1 MKKRT
6 IQLLMPVLLGIVVA
20 LGSCKKEGCTNP
32 LAKNYDA
39 KAKKDDGSCEIEVE
53 KDTEAPKITIFKPA
67 DKAEFEKGDTVFIE
81 IQVTDNVEMHEV
93 EVHIHR
99 QTTDEE
105 VFHLERHTHSQE
117 VNINTFWVV
126 PNDLGANEK
135 FELEVEAED
144 DAGNKSKKVHEFY
157 VK

>member
-1 MKKRT
+1 MKNRT
-6 IQLLMPVLLGIVVA
+6 IKLMMPLLLGILVA

-39 KAKKDDGSCEIEVE
+39 KAKKDDGSCELEAK

-67 DKAEFEKGDTVFIE
+67 NKAEFEKGDTVFIE
-81 IQVTDNVEMHEV
+81 IQVTDNDEMHEV

-99 QTTDEE
+99 KSTNEE
-105 VFHLERHTHSQE
+105 VFHLERHAHSKE
-117 VNINTFWVV
+117 VNINTYWVV
-126 PNDLGANEK
+126 PNDLGLDEK

-144 DAGNKSKKVHEFY
+144 DAGNKSKKVHEFH
-157 VK
+157 VH

>member
-6 IQLLMPVLLGIVVA
+6 IKLLMPVLMGVLVTF
-20 LGSCKKEGCTNP
+20 GSCKKEGCTDP
-32 LAKNYDA
+32 LAKNYDS
-39 KAKKDDGSCEIEVE
+39 KAKKDDGSCELEI
-53 KDTEAPKITIFKPA
+53 KDTEAPVISIFKPE
-67 DKAEFEKGDTVFIE
+67 DNAEYEKGDTVFIE
-81 IQVTDNVEMHEV
+81 IKVTDNVEMHEV
-93 EVHIHR
+93 VVHIHR
-99 QTTDEE
+99 HTTDEE
-105 VFHLERHTHSQE
+105 VFHLDRHSHSKE
-117 VNINTFWVV
+117 VNINSYWVV